1 MFSNDKKSGSG
12 GSVSNWFSSLR
23 RQPKKQKSLDSSKLL
38 QKSCVDLTN
47 VASTSEQDLLYRLKP
62 SSKLKPTSSNNN
74 NNETSS
80 VNLCTNCCCKF
91 SSKNSSTSIA
101 TVSPILSDD
110 DDEHIEQID
119 QLRKVLI
126 SNEDNYTSAG
136 STTTTTTNNTAT
148 KNNKN
153 FTTNLLLYNKKE
165 EFSRTTRTTIT
176 KITKTTVVNANGSTI
191 NDSTSSISQNRNLHH
206 RIGLVFNE
214 NGQLINRKQ
223 LLNVKNRGG
232 LVFDENGKLMAN
244 SGSNSD
250 ATTPLTR
257 ASSILD
263 DSTIEFI
270 DSSVFNSDIYNRANL
285 EHKCNCNNKSSSAIL
300 SNSSSIISN
309 TKSDDWSS
317 NKQVYYTELN
327 CVLCY

>member
-12 GSVSNWFSSLR
+12 GGVSNWFSSLR
-23 RQPKKQKSLDSSKLL
+23 RQPKKQKSLDSNKLL

-62 SSKLKPTSSNNN
+62 SSKLKPTSNNNN

-136 STTTTTTNNTAT
+136 STTTTTTNN
-148 KNNKN
+148 N
-153 FTTNLLLYNKKE
+153 FSTNLLLYNKKE
-165 EFSRTTRTTIT
+165 EFSRTTRTITT
-176 KITKTTVVNANGSTI
+176 KITKTTIVNANGSTI

-214 NGQLINRKQ
+214 QGQLINRKQ

-285 EHKCNCNNKSSSAIL
+285 EHKCNCSNKSSSAVL

-309 TKSDDWSS
+309 IKSDDWSS
-317 NKQVYYTELN
+317 DKQVYSQNLI
-327 CVLCY
+327 V